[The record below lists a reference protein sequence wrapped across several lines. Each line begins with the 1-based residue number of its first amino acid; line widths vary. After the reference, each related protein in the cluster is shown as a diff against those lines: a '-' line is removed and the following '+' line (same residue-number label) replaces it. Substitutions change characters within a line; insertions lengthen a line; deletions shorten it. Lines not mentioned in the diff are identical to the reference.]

1 MAPQPDAAGR
11 YTDTDMTIILD
22 AKSNHDWI
30 MPRRVMCAFFWIG
43 IILLFT
49 GVILLVTSKHKGE

>member
-1 MAPQPDAAGR
+1 MAPILDAQGR
-11 YTDTDMTIILD
+11 YTDKDNTIIID

-30 MPRRVMCAFFWIG
+30 VPRRVMCAFFWMG

-49 GVILLVTSKHKGE
+49 GIILLVTSKHKGE